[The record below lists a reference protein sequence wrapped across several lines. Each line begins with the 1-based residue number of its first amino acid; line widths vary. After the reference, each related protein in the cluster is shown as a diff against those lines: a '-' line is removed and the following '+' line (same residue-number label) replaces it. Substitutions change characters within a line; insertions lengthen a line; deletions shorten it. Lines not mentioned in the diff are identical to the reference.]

1 MIFDLDT
8 LITVTVKSTFFSGKF
23 SERTNV
29 ELKKKKC
36 SRQLVGLPGEI
47 KIFSNLYRIK
57 D

>member
-29 ELKKKKC
+29 ELKKKC

-47 KIFSNLYRIK
+47 KIFSNLCRIK

>member
-29 ELKKKKC
+29 ELKKKMQSTTC
-36 SRQLVGLPGEI
+36 RLTW
-47 KIFSNLYRIK
+47 
-57 D
+57 

>member
-29 ELKKKKC
+29 ELKKKNA
-36 SRQLVGLPGEI
+36 VD
-47 KIFSNLYRIK
+47 NL
-57 D
+57 